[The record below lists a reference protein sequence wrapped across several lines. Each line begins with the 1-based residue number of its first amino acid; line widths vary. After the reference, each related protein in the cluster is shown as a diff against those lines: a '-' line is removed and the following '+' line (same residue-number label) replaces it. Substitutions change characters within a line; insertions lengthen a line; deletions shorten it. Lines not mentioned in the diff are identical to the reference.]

1 MSNPIRIAQGPPT
14 EEGDYKC
21 RHKQDKNRW
30 GLCRVFIRGTEFP
43 VFWVKIDGK
52 LKPLADMVKAGW
64 QFSTPIPDP
73 EE

>member
-1 MSNPIRIAQGPPT
+1 MSNPIRIAPGPPT

-43 VFWVKIDGK
+43 VFWVKRTFCS
-52 LKPLADMVKAGW
+52 
-64 QFSTPIPDP
+64 QSTSFR
-73 EE
+73 